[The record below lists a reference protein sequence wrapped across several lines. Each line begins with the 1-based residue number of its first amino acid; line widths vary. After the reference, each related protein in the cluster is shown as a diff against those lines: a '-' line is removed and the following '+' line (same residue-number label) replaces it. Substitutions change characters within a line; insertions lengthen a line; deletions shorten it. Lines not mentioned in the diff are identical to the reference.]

1 MKLRPDEIAS
11 ILRDQISGY
20 QQTAEVE
27 EVGTVIQ
34 VGDGIARIYGLENCI
49 AMEMLEFPHGVTGL
63 ALNLEESNVGAVLFG
78 EWQKIAEGDIV
89 RRTGSVMSVP
99 VGEALIGRVVDP
111 LGNPL
116 DGGPAIETTETRPLE
131 FKAPGVVDRQPVK
144 EPLQTGLKALDALV
158 PIGRGQRELIIG
170 DRQTGKT
177 AVAIDT
183 IINQKG
189 QDVICVYVAV
199 GQKGSTVAQVVEKL
213 REQGAMEYTIVIS
226 APANESAPIK
236 YIAPYAGC
244 AMGEYFCYGGKHALL
259 VYDDLTKQADAY
271 RQMSLLLRR
280 PPGREAFPG
289 DVFYLHSRLLER
301 AVKLSDELG
310 GGSLTALPIIET
322 QAGDVSAYIPTNVIS
337 ITDGQIFLESS
348 LFFQGVRPAINVGIS
363 VSRVG
368 SNAQTKA
375 MKKVAGRMKLELA
388 QFRELEAFA
397 QFGSDLDAAT
407 QQQINRG
414 RRLVQTLNQGQYDP
428 WPFEEEAAI
437 IWSAGNGY
445 LDDIPV
451 EAATRFNEGLRTH
464 LRAERDRAREDP
476 LERRPGRRHRRR
488 AAQVDRG
495 VQAGLRGL
503 GLASQQD
510 IKRRIRSVRNTRK
523 VTKAMELVSGAKL
536 RRAQLRIEA
545 LRPFA
550 DAMAEMIGEA
560 AGRTHVQ
567 GQPLLDQRETRRTS
581 RSCC

>member
-1 MKLRPDEIAS
+1 VKLRPDEIAS
-11 ILRDQISGY
+11 ILRTQIAGY

-34 VGDGIARIYGLENCI
+34 VGDGIARIYGLENCV
-49 AMEMLEFPHGVTGL
+49 AMEMLELPHGVTGL

-78 EWQKIAEGDIV
+78 DWEKIAEGDVV
-89 RRTGSVMSVP
+89 RRSGHVMSVP
-99 VGEALIGRVVDP
+99 VGESLIGRVVNP
-111 LGNPL
+111 LGEPL
-116 DGGPAIETTETRPLE
+116 DGGAAIDATETRPLE

-144 EPLQTGLKALDALV
+144 EPLQTGLKALDALI

-189 QDVICVYVAV
+189 QDVVCIYVAI

-213 REQGAMEYTIVIS
+213 REHGAMDYTIVVT
-226 APANESAPIK
+226 APAYESAPIK

-244 AMGEYFCYGGKHALL
+244 AMGEYFCYAGKHALL

-301 AVKLSDELG
+301 AVKLSDGLG
-310 GGSLTALPIIET
+310 GGSLTALPVIET

-348 LFFQGVRPAINVGIS
+348 LFYQGVRPAINVGIS

-368 SNAQTKA
+368 SNAQTRA
-375 MKKVAGRMKLELA
+375 MKRVAGRMKLELA

-397 QFGSDLDAAT
+397 QFGSELDPET
-407 QQQINRG
+407 QRQLNRG
-414 RRLVQTLNQGQYDP
+414 RRLVATLNQGQYDP
-428 WPFEEEAAI
+428 WPFEEQVAI
-437 IWSAGNGY
+437 IWSAGNGF

-451 EAATRFNEGLRTH
+451 EDAERFNEGLRSY
-464 LRAERDRAREDP
+464 LRS
-476 LERRPGRRHRRR
+476 RPGIF
-488 AAQVDRG
+488 D
-495 VQAGLRGL
+495 
-503 GLASQQD
+503 
-510 IKRRIRSVRNTRK
+510 
-523 VTKAMELVSGAKL
+523 
-536 RRAQLRIEA
+536 A
-545 LRPFA
+545 LRESRDLPDETVTSLREAIDEYKQGFA
-550 DAMAEMIGEA
+550 TSGDEA
-560 AGRTHVQ
+560 PAATA
-567 GQPLLDQRETRRTS
+567 
-581 RSCC
+581 